1 MTDEVKKIKKIR
13 GSFIMMRS
21 MFSAVSGLR
30 AHQTRMDVIG
40 NNIANVNTAGFKGSR
55 VTFQEVFNQT
65 LRGAG
70 SPQGG
75 KGGTNPQQVGLG
87 ISIASMDTFHIRGSV
102 ETTGYNTDAMINGD
116 GFFIVADDANF
127 LNRSYTRAG
136 SFGLD
141 EAGNLVTPDGF
152 RLLGYMYDATNQR
165 YDSTLTGLRV
175 SKSMSYPA
183 LATGTPRTVETPP
196 AEFFANL
203 PTGVTFGGNLNA
215 NTPAFVGELPSNI
228 NAVVTDSKSAVAR
241 DTTFT
246 VYDER
251 GGTHDV
257 RIAFIKR
264 EAAGDP
270 PSTLSQYELALVGS
284 DGALTSPAADP
295 NEPIIIQFNSNGTYA
310 GFAGNRAL
318 SINVNPSNG
327 ARPFDFRVDFSRLTD
342 FANESD
348 ASAEHVVGY
357 KQGSLS
363 DFAIDANGVITGY
376 FTNGQMRPIGQMM
389 LANFSNP
396 AGLQKTGSNLYRV
409 TSNSG
414 EPLIGQ
420 PGTGGRGSLNPGSLE
435 MSNVD
440 LSREFT
446 NMITTQRGFQA
457 NSRVI
462 TASDEMLQEVVNM
475 KR

>member
-1 MTDEVKKIKKIR
+1 
-13 GSFIMMRS
+13 MMRS

-40 NNIANVNTAGFKGSR
+40 NNIANVNTAGFKGAR

-70 SPQGG
+70 SPQAG

-102 ETTGYNTDAMINGD
+102 ETTGYNTDAMINGE
-116 GFFIVADDANF
+116 GFFIVADGDV
-127 LNRSYTRAG
+127 RSYTRAG

-141 EAGNLVTPDGF
+141 EAGNLVTADGF
-152 RLLGYMYDATNQR
+152 KLLGYMYDSERQR
-165 YDSTLTGLRV
+165 YINSLTGLQV
-175 SKSMSYPA
+175 SKSMSFPA
-183 LATGTPRTVETPP
+183 LATS
-196 AEFFANL
+196 
-203 PTGVTFGGNLNA
+203 GVTFGGNLNA
-215 NTPAFVGELPSNI
+215 NTQMRTGDVPVEIGTAPDNRPTTI
-228 NAVVTDSKSAVAR
+228 NDLGNTVAR

-251 GGTHDV
+251 GGTHDIRV
-257 RIAFIKR
+257 AFVKR
-264 EAAGDP
+264 EVAP
-270 PSTLSQYELALVGS
+270 PTPPALPTSQYEVVLINS
-284 DGALTSPAADP
+284 DGTVQIPDAA
-295 NEPIIIQFNSNGTYA
+295 
-310 GFAGNRAL
+310 NRAIITFDSSGKHVSGGL
-318 SINVNPSNG
+318 QITVNPSNG
-327 ARPFDFRVDFSRLTD
+327 ASPFDFSVDFSKLTD

-348 ASAEHVVGY
+348 ASAEHVTGY

-376 FTNGQMRPIGQMM
+376 FSNGQMRPIGQMM

-396 AGLQKTGSNLYRV
+396 SGLQKTGSNLYRV

-414 EPLIGQ
+414 EPLMGQ
-420 PGTGGRGSLNPGSLE
+420 PGTGGRGSLNPGALE

>member
-1 MTDEVKKIKKIR
+1 
-13 GSFIMMRS
+13 MRS

-40 NNIANVNTAGFKGSR
+40 NNIANVNTVGFKGGR

-116 GFFIVADDANF
+116 GFFIVADDVDF
-127 LNRSYTRAG
+127 LNRSYTRSG

-141 EAGNLVTPDGF
+141 EVGNLVTPDGY
-152 RLLGYMYDATNQR
+152 RVLGNMYDPINQR
-165 YDSTLTGLRV
+165 YDTSLKGLQISR
-175 SKSMSYPA
+175 SMSFPA
-183 LATGTPRTVETPP
+183 MATGV
-196 AEFFANL
+196 
-203 PTGVTFGGNLNA
+203 PTGGTIPVGVKFGGNLNA
-215 NTPAFVGELPSNI
+215 STTILPDTVVLADGVNIDTLVVGG
-228 NAVVTDSKSAVAR
+228 KSTIAR

-251 GGTHDV
+251 GGTHDIRV
-257 RIAFIKR
+257 AFIKR
-264 EAAGDP
+264 PDDITDPAAP
-270 PSTLSQYELALVGS
+270 LSQYEVVLVNK
-284 DGALTSPAADP
+284 DGNITIPATP
-295 NEPIIIQFNSNGTYA
+295 VTLQFNSDGTYA
-310 GFAGNRAL
+310 AGGLEITVTPA
-318 SINVNPSNG
+318 NG
-327 ARPFDFRVDFSRLTD
+327 ARAFDFAVDFSKITD
-342 FANESD
+342 FDNESD

-357 KQGSLS
+357 KQGSLN

-376 FTNGQMRPIGQMM
+376 FTNGQMRPLGQIA

-396 AGLQKTGSNLYRV
+396 AGLSKTGSNLYKI
-409 TSNSG
+409 TANSG

-420 PGTGGRGSLNPGSLE
+420 PGTGGRGSLNPGALE

-462 TASDEMLQEVVNM
+462 TASDEMLQEIVNM

>member
-1 MTDEVKKIKKIR
+1 
-13 GSFIMMRS
+13 MRS

-40 NNIANVNTAGFKGSR
+40 NNIANVNTAGFKGAR

-70 SPQGG
+70 SPQAG

-102 ETTGYNTDAMINGD
+102 ETTGYNTDAMINGE
-116 GFFIVADDANF
+116 GFFIVADGDV
-127 LNRSYTRAG
+127 RSYTRAG

-141 EAGNLVTPDGF
+141 EAGNLVTADGF
-152 RLLGYMYDATNQR
+152 KLLGYMYDSERQR
-165 YDSTLTGLRV
+165 YINSLTGLQV
-175 SKSMSYPA
+175 SKSMSFPA
-183 LATGTPRTVETPP
+183 LATSD
-196 AEFFANL
+196 
-203 PTGVTFGGNLNA
+203 VTFGGNLNA
-215 NTPAFVGELPSNI
+215 NTQMRAGNVPATMTVSEGPPEVTRPTTI
-228 NAVVTDSKSAVAR
+228 NDLGNTVAR

-251 GGTHDV
+251 GGTHDIRV
-257 RIAFIKR
+257 AFVKR
-264 EAAGDP
+264 QVDP
-270 PSTLSQYELALVGS
+270 PPTPPALPTSQYEVVLINT
-284 DGALTSPAADP
+284 DGTVQIPDAA
-295 NEPIIIQFNSNGTYA
+295 
-310 GFAGNRAL
+310 NRAIITFDSSGKHVSGGL
-318 SINVNPSNG
+318 QVTVGPSNG
-327 ARPFDFRVDFSRLTD
+327 ARPFDFSVDFTKLTD

-348 ASAEHVVGY
+348 ASAEHVTGY

-376 FTNGQMRPIGQMM
+376 FSNGQMRPIGQMM

-396 AGLQKTGSNLYRV
+396 SGLQKTGSNLYRV

-414 EPLIGQ
+414 EPLMGQ
-420 PGTGGRGSLNPGSLE
+420 PGTGGRGSLNPGALE